1 MSEVLMGR
9 SLVGTLPTAVSGEGC
24 WLVDAE
30 GRRYLDGSGGAAVSA
45 LGHSDAS
52 VRDAVVEQVGRLAFA
67 HTGFFTSEPA
77 EQLGERL
84 IANAPDGIARV
95 YLVSGG
101 SEAVEAAIKLA
112 RQYAVETGRPER
124 RHIVSRRQSYH
135 GNTLGALAAGGNQ
148 WRRAQFAPL
157 LIDTTL
163 VSACF
168 PYRGQRADEDL
179 EAYGRRVA
187 DELEQAILDL
197 GPDTVLAFVAEPVV
211 GATAGAVVAAPGYF
225 TRVREICDRYGVL
238 LILDEVM
245 CGMGRTGSMFACE
258 QEGISPDIVTV
269 AKGLGAGYQP
279 IGAMLCTAELHDALA
294 RGSGL
299 FQHGHTYLAHPVAAA
314 AGVAVMD
321 AIVGRDLLPRVV
333 TAGERVDATLRARLG
348 DHPVVGDIRGR
359 GLFRAVELVADRDTR
374 APVDPSLRLHARV
387 KRAALEEGLIVYPM
401 GGTVDGVHGDHV
413 LIAPPYIISD
423 EEIDELVARLGRAL
437 ERALADVGPLTPAAG
452 PLDADGRWSS
462 PIDAAPE
469 VVGSGAGER
478 SA

>member
-1 MSEVLMGR
+1 MSDVLMGR
-9 SLVGTLPTAVSGEGC
+9 TLGGVLPTAVSGEGC
-24 WLVDAE
+24 WLVDAD

-52 VRDAVVEQVGRLAFA
+52 VRAAVIEQVERLAFA

-77 EQLGERL
+77 EQLGQRL
-84 IANAPDGIARV
+84 IAHAPDGIERV

-112 RQYAVETGRPER
+112 RQYAVERGQPER

-135 GNTLGALAAGGNQ
+135 GNTLGALAAGGNR
-148 WRRAQFAPL
+148 WRREQFAPL

-163 VSACF
+163 ISACF

-197 GPDTVLAFVAEPVV
+197 GPDTVLAFVAETVV
-211 GATAGAVVAAPGYF
+211 GATAGAVIPAPGYF
-225 TRVREICDRYGVL
+225 ARVREICDRYGVL

-245 CGMGRTGSMFACE
+245 CGMGRTGTIFACE
-258 QEGISPDIVTV
+258 QEGVSPDIVTV

-279 IGAMLCTAELHDALA
+279 IGAMLCTAELHDTLA
-294 RGSGL
+294 RGSGI

-333 TAGERVDATLRARLG
+333 AAGERLDEGLRSKLG

-359 GLFRAVELVADRDTR
+359 GLFRAVELVADRATR
-374 APVDPSLRLHARV
+374 APADPALRLHARV
-387 KRAALEEGLIVYPM
+387 KRAALDEGLICYPM

-413 LIAPPYIISD
+413 LLAPPYIVSD
-423 EEIDELVARLGRAL
+423 DEVDEIVARLARAID
-437 ERALADVGPLTPAAG
+437 RALAGLGTLAPADG
-452 PLDADGRWSS
+452 TLDADGRWRS
-462 PIDAAPE
+462 PTE
-469 VVGSGAGER
+469 VDR
-478 SA
+478 